1 MPVVTS
7 PQDFRALARRRVPR
21 AIFDYVD
28 GGSYDELTL
37 AANSR
42 DLDSLR
48 LRQRVMVDV
57 SIRAKACRV
66 AEAECS
72 MPVVL
77 APTGLAGLV
86 HARGEILAAQAA
98 EAEGVPF
105 CLSTVSICSMEEVA
119 AATTKPFW
127 FQLYFMKDRDFVGQL
142 IARAAK
148 IGCSALVLTVD
159 LPVTGQ
165 RHRDIRNGLSVP
177 PRLTLPTLLD
187 LATKPGWGLRM
198 LAGRRWNFGNLVGHI
213 PKQPAGTSMAQW
225 ISGQF
230 EPSMGW
236 ADVAWIKSQWQ
247 GPLIIK
253 GVTDPDDAR
262 AALDAGADAIVV
274 SNHGGRQLDGGPSSI
289 AALPG
294 VVKAV
299 GGRADILVD
308 GAIRGGH
315 DVLKALA
322 LGAKATMM
330 GRAFLYGLGAQG
342 GAGVTKVLELTRK
355 ELDIAMALTGTNDVT
370 KAGAHTLFQQPAS
383 L

>member
-1 MPVVTS
+1 MSVVTS
-7 PQDFRALARRRVPR
+7 PQDFRAIARRRVPR

-37 AANSR
+37 TANRR
-42 DLDSLR
+42 DLDDLR

-57 SIRAKACRV
+57 SRRNKHCRV
-66 AEAECS
+66 AGSDCS

-98 EAEGVPF
+98 EAAGVPF
-105 CLSTVSICSMEEVA
+105 CLSTVSICSMEDVA

-127 FQLYFMKDRDFVGQL
+127 FQLYFMKDRDFVAQL

-198 LAGRRWNFGNLVGHI
+198 LAGRQWNFGNLVGHI

-247 GPLIIK
+247 GPLVIK

-274 SNHGGRQLDGGPSSI
+274 SNHGGRQLDGGPSSV

-322 LGAKATMM
+322 LGAKATMV

-342 GAGVTKVLELTRK
+342 GPGVAKVLEMMRK
-355 ELDIAMALTGTNDVT
+355 ELDIAMALTGTDDVV
-370 KAGAHTLFQQPAS
+370 KAGPHTLFQTRG